1 MRFNITDEYSSLKS
15 VILGTAEEFYQ
26 GEKINLGMDKY
37 YGTSQAPTPTG
48 LNLELQQLRLCL
60 ETSGVQVLSPAP
72 SKEVPQQLAPRDIG
86 FVIGDTFVFSN
97 MTRVSRKN
105 EARFIKD
112 ILQNFTGSNLQT
124 PDDVFLEG
132 GNVMLDG
139 EKLFVGIGL
148 RTTESA
154 VDFLETSFGDK
165 YRVIPVRLSSKEEIL
180 HLDAVLNIF
189 GEGKAVCYEDG
200 IMDLPSELSDYK
212 LLKITKEEKELGG
225 CNFLCIDQKTI
236 LTRDGL
242 PRLYDYFKSQG
253 YGVYSVG
260 WDELKKTG
268 IVGPRCAT
276 LPLIRL
282 S

>member
-1 MRFNITDEYSSLKS
+1 MRFNITDEYSPLKS
-15 VILGTAEEFYQ
+15 VILGTAEEFSQ
-26 GEKINLGMDKY
+26 GEKINLGMEKY
-37 YGTSQAPTPTG
+37 YGTSQAPTSTG
-48 LNLELQQLRLCL
+48 LDLELQQLRFCL
-60 ETSGVQVLSPAP
+60 KTSGVQVLNPRP

-86 FVIGDTFVFSN
+86 FVIGDTFIFSN
-97 MTRVSRKN
+97 MARISRKN

-112 ILQNFTGSNLQT
+112 VLHNFTGNSLQT
-124 PDDVFLEG
+124 PADVFLEG
-132 GNVMLDG
+132 GNVVLDG

-154 VDFLETSFGDK
+154 VNFLEKSFGDK
-165 YRVIPVRLSSKEEIL
+165 YRVIPVRLSHKEEII

-189 GEGKAVCYEDG
+189 GEGKAVCYKDG
-200 IMDLPSELSDYK
+200 IVDLPSELLDYK

-225 CNFLCIDQKTI
+225 CNFLCLDQKTV
-236 LTRDGL
+236 LMRNGL

-253 YGVYSVG
+253 YKVYSVC

-276 LPLIRL
+276 LPLNRL